1 MHLFARLTNPA
12 VREAAVFDA
21 LRTGTTTTLDVK
33 RHLRDRGYWAT
44 QDEVSRR
51 VRRLAEAE
59 GWPWWEM
66 GGFRLYGV
74 PVPGRSDVGA
84 AVHAALVN

>member
-1 MHLFARLTNPA
+1 MRHLQALTDAA

-21 LRTGTTTTLDVK
+21 RLTGTTTTLDVK
-33 RHLRDRGYWAT
+33 RHLRDRGFWAT
-44 QDEVSRR
+44 QAEVSHRMAG
-51 VRRLAEAE
+51 LAACE

-74 PVPGRSDVGA
+74 PVPGRSAVGP
-84 AVHAALVN
+84 ALHSAFVN